1 MANKS
6 NYKVLLQSNNQN
18 LNKLN
23 EIVLKAVEEE
33 QFLSKK
39 LKNDKLEKSRS
50 LGEKLSDQVAQFGG
64 SWRFIIIFSIFL
76 ALWMMLNVF
85 ILKNKGYDP
94 YPFILLNL
102 ILSTI
107 AAIQAPV
114 IMMSQNRKEDRDR
127 KRAEDDYMVNL
138 KSEIEL
144 RNLHEKIDLLMAEQ
158 MKNLFEVQQVQ
169 MDKIDEL
176 DKKLKDHLKKIQ
188 SPQP

>member
-6 NYKVLLQSNNQN
+6 NYKVLLQTNNQN

-23 EIVLKAVEEE
+23 EIVLKAIDEE
-33 QFLSKK
+33 QLLSKK
-39 LKNDKLEKSRS
+39 LSNDKLEKPKSF
-50 LGEKLSDQVAQFGG
+50 GERLSDQVAQFGG

-76 ALWMMLNVF
+76 AAWMMLNVF
-85 ILKNKGYDP
+85 FLKDKGYDP

-138 KSEIEL
+138 KTEIEL

-158 MKNLFEVQQVQ
+158 MKNLFEIQQVQ

-176 DKKLKDHLKKIQ
+176 DKKLKDHLKKAQ

>member
-1 MANKS
+1 MAKKS
-6 NYKVLLQSNNQN
+6 NYKVLLQTNNQN

-23 EIVLKAVEEE
+23 EIVLKAIDEE
-33 QFLSKK
+33 QLLSKK
-39 LKNDKLEKSRS
+39 LSNDKLEKPKSF
-50 LGEKLSDQVAQFGG
+50 GERLSDQVAQFGG
-64 SWRFIIIFSIFL
+64 SWRLIIIFSVFL
-76 ALWMMLNVF
+76 AFWMALNVF
-85 ILKNKGYDP
+85 WLSNKGFDP

-127 KRAEDDYMVNL
+127 RRAEDDYMVNL

-158 MKNLFEVQQVQ
+158 MKNLFEIQQAQ
-169 MDKIDEL
+169 IEKIDEL
-176 DKKLKDHLKKIQ
+176 DKKLKDHLKKVQ
-188 SPQP
+188 SQQP

>member
-1 MANKS
+1 MEKKV
-6 NYKVLLQSNNQN
+6 NYKNLLQTNNKN

-23 EIVLKAVEEE
+23 DIVLKAVEEE
-33 QFLSKK
+33 QFLTKK
-39 LKNDKLEKSRS
+39 LKNEKLEQPKTI
-50 LGEKLSDQVAQFGG
+50 GEKLSDRVATFGG

-85 ILKNKGYDP
+85 ILSNKGYDP

-114 IMMSQNRKEDRDR
+114 IMMSQNRKEERDR
-127 KRAEDDYMVNL
+127 RRSEDDYMVNL

-144 RNLHEKIDLLMAEQ
+144 RNLHEKIDLLIAEQ
-158 MKNLFEVQQVQ
+158 MKDLFEIQKAQIG
-169 MDKIDEL
+169 KIDAL
-176 DKKLKDHLKKIQ
+176 DKKLKDHLKSVTPKQ
-188 SPQP
+188 V

>member
-1 MANKS
+1 MKKRTNIHE
-6 NYKVLLQSNNQN
+6 LLQTNNQN

-23 EIVLKAVEEE
+23 DIVLKAVEEE
-33 QFLSKK
+33 QFLTKK
-39 LKNDKLEKSRS
+39 LKNEKLESPKSF
-50 LGEKLSDQVAQFGG
+50 GEKLSDQVATFGG

-76 ALWMMLNVF
+76 AFWMALNVF
-85 ILKNKGYDP
+85 WLRNKGFDP

-158 MKNLFEVQQVQ
+158 MKNLFEIQQAQ
-169 MDKIDEL
+169 IEKIDAVE
-176 DKKLKDHLKKIQ
+176 KKLKDHLKKVQ
-188 SPQP
+188 SQQP

>member
-1 MANKS
+1 MAKKS
-6 NYKVLLQSNNQN
+6 NYKALLQTSNQN
-18 LNKLN
+18 LTKLHD
-23 EIVLKAVEEE
+23 IVLKAVNEE
-33 QFLSKK
+33 QLLSKK
-39 LKNDKLEKSRS
+39 LKNEKLESPKTI
-50 LGEKLSDQVAQFGG
+50 GEKLSDQVAQFGG
-64 SWRFIIIFSIFL
+64 SWRFIIIFSVFL

-85 ILKNKGYDP
+85 ILQNKGYDP

-114 IMMSQNRKEDRDR
+114 IMMSQNRKEERDR
-127 KRAEDDYMVNL
+127 QRAEDDYMVNL

-158 MKNLFEVQQVQ
+158 MKNLFEIQQTQ
-169 MDKIDEL
+169 IEKIDEL

-188 SPQP
+188 SQQP